1 MSRKTSRYEMQI
13 FLFLRPSCPSVLPS
27 ANMVFA
33 PLWMWSRSG
42 MVLVA
47 VARLVVAKD
56 WAGGSKNRAVAA
68 KKSWILKAA
77 GVMTLGRARL
87 LSLPHIVA
95 GY

>member
-1 MSRKTSRYEMQI
+1 MQI
-13 FLFLRPSCPSVLPS
+13 FLFLLPSCPSVLPS

-33 PLWMWSRSG
+33 PQWMWSRSG

-47 VARLVVAKD
+47 VLARLVVAKD

-77 GVMTLGRARL
+77 GVVALGRARL
-87 LSLPHIVA
+87 LALPHIVA

>member
-1 MSRKTSRYEMQI
+1 
-13 FLFLRPSCPSVLPS
+13 
-27 ANMVFA
+27 MVFA

-42 MVLVA
+42 MVLVV
-47 VARLVVAKD
+47 VARIVVAKD

-77 GVMTLGRARL
+77 GVMALGRARL
-87 LSLPHIVA
+87 LALPHIVA